1 MARALMAQCA
11 LLCALPLMSA
21 RAQSTDFQLSAG
33 SFAFPTPTAAN
44 YTTWPPSAT
53 GPVTDSV
60 PVVFAVDRVQ
70 QSTERIT
77 TVLLRCTGTT
87 GVKVCGD
94 IEWRSNSNA
103 SWKALTLV
111 DAVVETRTLIPLAL
125 NDSWSGTLW
134 FRVRLNWNDPAPS
147 VSTSSIA
154 LTLSVYR
161 P

>member
-1 MARALMAQCA
+1 MGVLS
-11 LLCALPLMSA
+11 LLCVLPLMSA

-33 SFAFPTPTAAN
+33 SLAFPTPTVAN

-60 PVVFAVDRVQ
+60 PVSFTVDRVQ
-70 QSTERIT
+70 QTTTRIT
-77 TVLLRCTGTT
+77 TVLLRCTGAT
-87 GVKVCGD
+87 GIKGCAD

-103 SWKALTLV
+103 SWQALTLV
-111 DAVVETRTLIPLAL
+111 DSEVETRTVIPLVL
-125 NDSWSGTLW
+125 NDPWTGTLW
-134 FRVRLNWNDPAPS
+134 FRVRLDWNDPAPS